1 MCCDSNQFDVP
12 LTALAEIYF
21 GGALRPERHF
31 IEWSERGSPF
41 GFDEFLEVD
50 IEAPEVDAL
59 SAIQL
64 ESRIRRSQ

>member
-1 MCCDSNQFDVP
+1 MCRDSNQFDVP
-12 LTALAEIYF
+12 LTALAEIDF
-21 GGALRPERHF
+21 GGALREELHF

-41 GFDEFLEVD
+41 GLDEFLDMD
-50 IEAPEVDAL
+50 IEAPEIDAM